1 MTLLLNS
8 KFFRHPKEFAEV
20 WNAYGKAAEKFIALP
35 REEVSSFFKHLI
47 VS

>member
-35 REEVSSFFKHLI
+35 REEVSSFSNI
-47 VS
+47 